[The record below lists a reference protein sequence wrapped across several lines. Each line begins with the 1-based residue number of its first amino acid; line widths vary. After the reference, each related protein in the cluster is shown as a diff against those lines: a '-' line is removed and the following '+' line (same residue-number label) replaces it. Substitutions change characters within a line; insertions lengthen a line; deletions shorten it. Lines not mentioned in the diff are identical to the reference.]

1 MPYYDYICEKCGEDF
16 EESLPIARR
25 DEPTKKSRPIS
36 DCGGEIKM
44 MVARPFVGDPWHH
57 AGKKVDDGFKDRLRE
72 IKSKHLHNT
81 IDIH

>member
-25 DEPTKKSRPIS
+25 DEPTKKPCPIS
-36 DCGGEIKM
+36 DCDGGVNM
-44 MVARPFVGDPWHH
+44 MFAKPFVGDPWHF
-57 AGKKVDDGFKDRLRE
+57 AGKKIDDGFRDRLRE